1 MSWRASIAS
10 IREQETGTPP
20 QDWRANI
27 MAVATARGHNAN
39 GWREAVRMIA
49 SDYGVS
55 PSDWRGNVRGIAVA
69 LGYTGN
75 GGWREWLWFIAD
87 NLAPAPPGEY
97 RQLID
102 GLGRTVIDG
111 LGRNIMVRGV

>member
-10 IREQETGTPP
+10 IREQETGTQP

-49 SDYGVS
+49 SDYGVTS
-55 PSDWRGNVRGIAVA
+55 G
-69 LGYTGN
+69 
-75 GGWREWLWFIAD
+75 GGWRADVFGIARELGQTAANGWRDSLWFIAN
-87 NLAPAPPGEY
+87 NLAPIEY
-97 RQLID
+97 NQLID

-111 LGRNIMVRGV
+111 LERNIMVRGV